1 MAKKTTTY
9 SQDIFPSWYT
19 APGPGILQQQQ
30 QISSRPFTPYT
41 GQRVADFSQTQQDA
55 FDRVRSSADA
65 YKPYLDAGAGATM
78 GALGAAM
85 PYLQQA
91 GQSSVANIGQ
101 YMNPYMQQVV
111 DRYGELGA
119 RTLREQL
126 VPSIRDKY
134 IMLGQAGPSSGR
146 NVEQVRALRDVQES
160 VGKQQADMLM
170 QGWNQAANLAQ
181 GDLSRFMNVGTALGN
196 LYTGV
201 GSNLADLAA
210 KYQGLG
216 LSGAQA
222 LANVGE
228 QERAREQALL
238 DVDLEQFRERQAY
251 PQQQLDQY
259 TKTLTALGPTVPRG
273 SVSYQTNKG
282 PETSPFQTLGG
293 LALTGAGMSS
303 GGGGY
308 GYGAPGGGYGYGY
321 TAPGAPAPG
330 VAAGGRG

>member
-1 MAKKTTTY
+1 VL
-9 SQDIFPSWYT
+9 PSWYT
-19 APGPGILQQQQ
+19 SPGPQILRQQQ

-41 GQRVADFSQTQQDA
+41 GQRVANFSGTQQDA
-55 FDRVRSSADA
+55 FNRVRSSADA
-65 YKPYLDAGAGATM
+65 YKPYLDAGASATM

-160 VGKQQADMLM
+160 VGKQQADMMM

-181 GDLSRFMNVGTALGN
+181 GDLSRYMNVGNALGN

-216 LSGAQA
+216 LTGAQA

-238 DVDLEQFRERQAY
+238 DVKLEQFRERQAY
-251 PQQQLDQY
+251 PQQQLNQLVQ
-259 TKTLTALGPTVPRG
+259 TLTGLGPTVPRA
-273 SVSYQTNKG
+273 SVNYTKEAAPQAGALQTVA
-282 PETSPFQTLGG
+282 G
-293 LALTGAGMSS
+293 LALTGAGLSS
-303 GGGGY
+303 GGG
-308 GYGAPGGGYGYGY
+308 YGAFGGSGS
-321 TAPGAPAPG
+321 
-330 VAAGGRG
+330 AAGSTGR

>member
-1 MAKKTTTY
+1 MAKRQTTY
-9 SQDIFPSWYT
+9 SQDILPNWYT
-19 APGPGILQQQQ
+19 SPGPQILQQQQ
-30 QISSRPFTPYT
+30 QLSSRPYTPYG
-41 GQRVADFSQTQQDA
+41 GQRVADFSPTQQEG
-55 FDRVRSSADA
+55 FGMVRSSAGA
-65 YKPYLDAGAGATM
+65 YKPYLDAGASATM

-160 VGKQQADMLM
+160 VGKQQADMLT

-181 GDLSRFMNVGTALGN
+181 GDLSRFMNVGSALGN

-222 LANVGE
+222 LMNVGE

-238 DVDLEQFRERQAY
+238 DVNLEQFRERRDY
-251 PQQQLDQY
+251 PQQQLNQLLQ
-259 TKTLTALGPTVPRG
+259 TVGGLSPMVPRG
-273 SVSYQTNKG
+273 SVQYQVNKAPSTDVG
-282 PETSPFQTLGG
+282 QTLLG
-293 LALTGAGMSS
+293 LGLTGAGLSS
-303 GGGGY
+303 GGGYGGY
-308 GYGAPGGGYGYGY
+308 GGYGAPGGYV
-321 TAPGAPAPG
+321 PGA
-330 VAAGGRG
+330 GGTGR